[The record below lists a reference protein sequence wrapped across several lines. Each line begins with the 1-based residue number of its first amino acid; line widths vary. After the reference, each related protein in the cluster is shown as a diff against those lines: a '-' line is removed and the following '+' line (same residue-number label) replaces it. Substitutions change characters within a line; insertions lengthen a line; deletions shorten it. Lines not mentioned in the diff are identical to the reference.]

1 MQNRLHRFC
10 IAACSGGKPVRGTRR
25 GNAPRAILFGKSGTE
40 RLPLCGESQP
50 APTGLEC
57 PNLGQSKNPP
67 KGRTVPHILVIDDQK
82 HVRTA
87 IVLALQAKGF
97 DVVGAESGQSGLT
110 KFEQSEFDVVIA
122 DIFMPGVDGVT
133 LIKALRKRHPGLPVI
148 AMSGVLLDGSGRTAL
163 DHLTNISELAD
174 VICLQKP
181 FRPNDLL
188 QAVAAALAT
197 GAAPAGTAAPTAT
210 SGPDRGEDVGSER
223 PA

>member
-1 MQNRLHRFC
+1 
-10 IAACSGGKPVRGTRR
+10 
-25 GNAPRAILFGKSGTE
+25 
-40 RLPLCGESQP
+40 
-50 APTGLEC
+50 
-57 PNLGQSKNPP
+57 
-67 KGRTVPHILVIDDQK
+67 VPHILVIDDQK

-87 IVLALQAKGF
+87 IVVALQANGF

-133 LIKALRKRHPGLPVI
+133 LIKALRKRHPGLPVV

-163 DHLTNISELAD
+163 GHLTNISELKD
-174 VICLQKP
+174 VICLPKP

-197 GAAPAGTAAPTAT
+197 GAAHPAAAASAAVAAPAVAATAVA
-210 SGPDRGEDVGSER
+210 DRRDDLGSEH

>member
-1 MQNRLHRFC
+1 
-10 IAACSGGKPVRGTRR
+10 
-25 GNAPRAILFGKSGTE
+25 
-40 RLPLCGESQP
+40 
-50 APTGLEC
+50 
-57 PNLGQSKNPP
+57 
-67 KGRTVPHILVIDDQK
+67 
-82 HVRTA
+82 
-87 IVLALQAKGF
+87 
-97 DVVGAESGQSGLT
+97 
-110 KFEQSEFDVVIA
+110 
-122 DIFMPGVDGVT
+122 MPGVDGVT